1 MNINLGEKL
10 RKLRKEKGNTQEE
23 LARYLNISVQSV
35 SKWECGDGHP
45 DITLLP
51 SIAAYYSV
59 TIDTLFGISEI
70 EKNKRIEEI
79 ANKYFKIR
87 INKLP
92 DGTSVK
98 MHRIDEGIELIRNA
112 LQEFPNNYYFMQLL
126 ASDLAFKAN
135 SCDPELKLKL
145 QNEAEELCDNIMKNC
160 TESVIRDSASLIL
173 CNIYNDSGRY
183 EKALENAYQSPDYC
197 HTRSWKLAHIY
208 QGEKLIKQLQ
218 NNIKD
223 LTTYLY
229 LTVTR
234 LQENGGNFVFV
245 KDKEFVIKFDAIN
258 KAFEG

>member
-1 MNINLGEKL
+1 MNINLEKNL

-23 LARYLNISVQSV
+23 LAKFLNISVQSV

-59 TIDTLFGISEI
+59 TIDTLFGISEV

-79 ANKYFKIR
+79 ANKYFEIR

-92 DGTSVK
+92 DGTSDK
-98 MHRIDEGIELIRNA
+98 MYRIDDGIELIRNA
-112 LQEFPNNYYFMQLL
+112 LREFPNNYYFMQLL

-135 SCDPELKLKL
+135 NCDDELKAKL
-145 QNEAEELCDNIMKNC
+145 QNEAEGLCDNVMKNC
-160 TESVIRDSASLIL
+160 TESVIRDSTSLIL

-197 HTRSWKLAHIY
+197 HTRDWKLAQIY
-208 QGEKLIKQLQ
+208 RGEKLTKQLKRNVQ
-218 NNIKD
+218 NLI
-223 LTTYLY
+223 TYTY
-229 LTVTR
+229 LTVIK
-234 LQENGGNFVFV
+234 LQEIG
-245 KDKEFVIKFDAIN
+245 ETFDFLQSEDYTLKLNIIN
-258 KAFEG
+258 KALNK

>member
-1 MNINLGEKL
+1 MNINLGENL

-23 LARYLNISVQSV
+23 LAKYLNISVQSV

-51 SIAAYYSV
+51 PIAAYYSV

-79 ANKYFKIR
+79 ANRYFEIR

-92 DGTSVK
+92 DGTSEK
-98 MHRIDEGIELIRNA
+98 MYRIDDGIELIRNA
-112 LQEFPNNYYFMQLL
+112 LHEFPNNYYFMQLL

-135 SCDPELKLKL
+135 SCDNELKARL
-145 QNEAEELCDNIMKNC
+145 QNEAEKLCDNVMKNC
-160 TESVIRDSASLIL
+160 TESIIRDSASLIL

-197 HTRSWKLAHIY
+197 HTRDWKLAQIY
-208 QGEKLIKQLQ
+208 KGERLAKQLKGNVQKLI
-218 NNIKD
+218 
-223 LTTYLY
+223 TYTY
-229 LTVTR
+229 LTVIK
-234 LQENGGNFVFV
+234 LQESGENFDFIKNEEFTV
-245 KDKEFVIKFDAIN
+245 KLNIIN
-258 KAFEG
+258 NAFNK

>member
-23 LARYLNISVQSV
+23 LAKFLNISVQSV

-135 SCDPELKLKL
+135 SCDAELKENL
-145 QNEAEELCDNIMKNC
+145 QKEAEALCDNVMKNC

-229 LTVTR
+229 FTVIKF
-234 LQENGGNFVFV
+234 QENGGNFDFV
-245 KDKEFVIKFDAIN
+245 KDKEFTIKLDAVN
-258 KAFEG
+258 KAFRE